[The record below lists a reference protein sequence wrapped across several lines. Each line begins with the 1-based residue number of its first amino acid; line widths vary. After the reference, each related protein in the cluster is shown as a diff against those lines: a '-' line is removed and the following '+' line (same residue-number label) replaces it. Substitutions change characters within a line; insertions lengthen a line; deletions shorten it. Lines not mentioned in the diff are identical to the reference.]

1 MGQPYPLGI
10 KLRIFL
16 KIYFIWLRSWMPAV
30 NHLRVVSH
38 SLKPLTLRGHIY
50 NLFIA
55 VDSDP
60 GGYRAGRATC

>member
-1 MGQPYPLGI
+1 
-10 KLRIFL
+10 
-16 KIYFIWLRSWMPAV
+16 MPAV

-38 SLKPLTLRGHIY
+38 SLHHWLRGHIY

-60 GGYRAGRATC
+60 GGYRAGRATCWKTPTDTLQALEIGPRTLELGVAP